1 VPDLIAENLREDL
14 LKVFSDPSYRPPML
28 PAVALEVLALTTR
41 PEPDVKEIVALLE
54 RDQMMAAYVLRLA
67 GSALYAGRT
76 PIRTLR
82 EAVVRLGAY
91 VVRDAVFE
99 VAIKHGML
107 SRGEYGRTVAT
118 IARHSTLTAYITRI
132 VCRHAHIDSNLAFL
146 TGLLHDVGFSAL
158 LLAVEHVEGPG
169 APKVAAI
176 WPHIDALHERA
187 SLLLVQ
193 RWQMPREV
201 VEIVGYHHHLH
212 TSDFSPVAA
221 AVQIAD
227 HLTEYVGGSV
237 LGPGPSGEMVPGDV
251 VGEFNL
257 EANAAALGIDD
268 AGLARIRAEAE
279 RTVPEIAL
287 L

>member
-1 VPDLIAENLREDL
+1 MPDLISENLREDL
-14 LKVFSDPSYRPPML
+14 LNVFEDPTYAPPML

-41 PEPDVKEIVALLE
+41 AEPDLKKIVSLLE
-54 RDQMMAAYVLRLA
+54 RDQMMALYVLRLA
-67 GSALYAGRT
+67 SSALYAGRAR
-76 PIRTLR
+76 IRTLH
-82 EAVVRLGAY
+82 EAVLRLGAN

-99 VAIKHGML
+99 VALRKGML

-132 VCRHAHIDSNLAFL
+132 VCRHARIDNSLAFL
-146 TGLLHDVGFSAL
+146 SGLLHDVGFAAL

-169 APKVAAI
+169 APKVAAL
-176 WPHIDALHERA
+176 WPHVDALHERA
-187 SLLLVQ
+187 SRLLAR
-193 RWQMPREV
+193 RWMLPDEL

-212 TSDFSPVAA
+212 TSKFSPVAA

-237 LGPGPSGEMVPGDV
+237 VGPGPSGEPIPGDL
-251 VGEFNL
+251 VGEFDL

-268 AGLARIRAEAE
+268 TGLARIRAEAE